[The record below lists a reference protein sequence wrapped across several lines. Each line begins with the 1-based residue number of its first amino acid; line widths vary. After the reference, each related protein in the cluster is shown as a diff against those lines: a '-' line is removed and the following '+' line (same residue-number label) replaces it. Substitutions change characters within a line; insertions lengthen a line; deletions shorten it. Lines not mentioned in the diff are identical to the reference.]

1 MHAVSP
7 PLNGATPTKMSV
19 QGANEDTYYLLQGT
33 YSSLESGTER
43 NLQTYKR
50 RWFVLG
56 VFMSHMISNNVVW
69 ITFSPISTLAQC
81 YYGVSLFWIN
91 ALSWVYML
99 TYVLFSIPA
108 VWFLEKGGLKWTALI
123 AGTLNTAGSWLRF
136 AGTRNS
142 FTFSRVCVYTRTNSN
157 SVVRVWVMEIF
168 KIMSHEALTFC
179 MGMYCHNL

>member
-1 MHAVSP
+1 MSP

-19 QGANEDTYYLLQGT
+19 QGANEDVYLLKGT

-43 NLQTYKR
+43 NLRTYKR

-108 VWFLEKGGLKWTALI
+108 VWFLEKGGLKLTALI

-142 FTFSRVCVYTRTNSN
+142 FTFSRVCVCVYTRKFSN
-157 SVVRVWVMEIF
+157 LVVRVWVMEIF
-168 KIMSHEALTFC
+168 KITSHEALMFC